1 MKIDDIARLANVSKS
16 AVSLALNGKPG
27 VSEATRAAILKIA
40 EDYHYVPLRNVKK
53 KETSGNRIIRFVA
66 CKNSDIVTDNYE
78 SMPFFNELLAYL
90 TSEMKNYPF
99 SLLITAVQT
108 ESLEEEL
115 KALEEEQNSEG
126 ILLLGTNLTTRQI
139 NRVKKIQPNI
149 VVLDTCVPQLNCDF
163 IAINN
168 YQGAYEAGSYL
179 LQNGH
184 TKIGYARA
192 QTRIYN
198 FKERE
203 RGFMDALHRKAISI
217 SEKHYYEFP
226 AMDIQ
231 TQTEKF
237 AFLSAKEELPTAIFC
252 DNDYIAISLIKTLN
266 ILGIQVPNDIS
277 VVGFDNI
284 SEAKVVIP
292 ELTTIHVPKEE
303 IAREALVRIIEKI
316 KHPLADIG
324 LHTFISTKLIERSSC
339 EKITK

>member
-1 MKIDDIARLANVSKS
+1 MKIDDIARLAQVSKS

-27 VSEATRAAILKIA
+27 VSEETRATILKIA

-53 KETSGNRIIRFVA
+53 KETNGNRIIRFVA

-78 SMPFFNELLAYL
+78 SMPFFNELLGYL

-99 SLLITAVQT
+99 SLLITSVQT
-108 ESLEEEL
+108 ETLEEEL
-115 KALEEEQNSEG
+115 NALEEEQTSDG
-126 ILLLGTNLTTRQI
+126 ILLLGTNLTAQQI
-139 NRVKKIQPNI
+139 ERVKKIQPNI
-149 VVLDTCVPQLNCDF
+149 VVLDTCIPQMNCDF
-163 IAINN
+163 IAIDN
-168 YQGAYEAGSYL
+168 YQGAYEAGLYL

-184 TKIGYARA
+184 TNIGYARA

-203 RGFMDALHRKAISI
+203 RGLKKALDTHGVSI
-217 SEKHYYEFP
+217 HENHCYEFP

-231 TQTEKF
+231 TQVEKF
-237 AFLSAKEELPTAIFC
+237 SFLARKDHLPTAIFC

-266 ILGIQVPNDIS
+266 LLNIQVPKDIS
-277 VVGFDNI
+277 IIGFDNI

-303 IAREALVRIIEKI
+303 IAREALKRIIGKI
-316 KHPLADIG
+316 QRPQTDIG
-324 LHTFISTKLIERSSC
+324 FHAFIGTKLIERSSC
-339 EKITK
+339 TKF